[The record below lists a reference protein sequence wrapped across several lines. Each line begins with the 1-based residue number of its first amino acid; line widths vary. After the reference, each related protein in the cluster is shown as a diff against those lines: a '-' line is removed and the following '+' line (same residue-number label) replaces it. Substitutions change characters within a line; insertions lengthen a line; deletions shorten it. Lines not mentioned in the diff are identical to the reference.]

1 MSYTYEQLEQ
11 MTVAELRKIA
21 EGIDHEAVHGYSTMH
36 KEKLLP
42 AICLALG
49 IDAHK
54 HHKTKAQNKTTLKQ
68 QIKLLKRQRDDAIAN
83 KDKTKLEAIRQQ
95 LHDLKGKLRRSVL

>member
-11 MTVAELRKIA
+11 MTVAQLREIA

-49 IDAHK
+49 IDTHK

-83 KDKTKLEAIRQQ
+83 KDKTKLEVIRQQ